1 MVSHNAGENR
11 WWDRGDKGSISFRE
25 GSPTDRPPT
34 EADGQPHSS
43 GLTKTRIALEQQSRI
58 DREELVSDVL
68 KLRWL
73 SLVGL
78 LAWAAF
84 GLQDWMIAV
93 AGQGRLSYFLAVRA
107 AGLVP
112 IALVMLRLRSPRP
125 LSRFMLSALDIGIFC
140 VVQAGITLTC
150 VEYGGIASRNV
161 TGVMVAMI
169 ARSSVL
175 AAPWK
180 RGAFLIGVPTL
191 MFPLVLG
198 GASLFIPEI
207 RHQFSDTSAL
217 STFVQDLFVLAVSA
231 GISVWGGHGVW
242 ALRRQ
247 LFEARSIGK
256 YRLKRCIGRGGMGQV
271 WVAYHP
277 GLHRDVALKILTP
290 DQDTNPLAVQRF
302 EQEVAATTRLTHPNT
317 VRVFDY
323 GVTEDG
329 IWYYA
334 MELLEGQTLH
344 DLVQAEKRLPMAR
357 ALHIAHQVVR
367 ALAEAHARGIF
378 HRDIKP
384 ENVFITR
391 AGDEPDFAKVL
402 DFGIAKVSQEA
413 TAAALTRTGAIFGTP
428 AYMSPEAACGKKT
441 DARSDVYSLG
451 AVLHFMLA
459 GESPFETTNSSEAL
473 LAHIR
478 QPAPSLR
485 SRPELEIPVEIDNL
499 VLRCLEKDPER
510 RFRDAAELGQAIS
523 VCRKRVTPAT

>member
-1 MVSHNAGENR
+1 MGAMPS
-11 WWDRGDKGSISFRE
+11 RGGTR
-25 GSPTDRPPT
+25 THRPPT
-34 EADGQPHSS
+34 EADGQRESS
-43 GLTKTRIALEQQSRI
+43 GFTKARIALEQQSRI
-58 DREELVSDVL
+58 EREELVSDVL

-93 AGQGRLSYFLAVRA
+93 AGQGRLSYFWAVRA

-112 IALVMLRLRSPRP
+112 ITVVMLRLRSSRP
-125 LSRFMLSALDIGIFC
+125 LSRLMLTALDIGVFSI
-140 VVQAGITLTC
+140 VQAGITLTC

-161 TGVMVAMI
+161 TGIMVALI

-175 AAPWK
+175 AAPWR
-180 RGAFLIGVPTL
+180 RGVFLIGVPTL

-198 GASLFIPEI
+198 GASLFLPEI
-207 RHQFSDTSAL
+207 RHQFSETSAL

-277 GLHRDVALKILTP
+277 GLQRDVALKILRP

-334 MELLEGQTLH
+334 MELLEGQTLQ
-344 DLVQAEKRLPMAR
+344 DLVQAEKQLPVAR

-384 ENVFITR
+384 DNVFITR

-428 AYMSPEAACGKKT
+428 AYMSPEAARGKKT

-451 AVLHFMLA
+451 AVLYFMLA
-459 GESPFETTNSSEAL
+459 GESPFETENSAEAL
-473 LAHIR
+473 LAHIH

-485 SRPELEIPVEIDNL
+485 SRPELEIPVQIDKL

-510 RFRDAAELGQAIS
+510 RFRDAAELGQAIAD
-523 VCRKRVTPAT
+523 CLKRVIAPA